1 MCFSQEFAII
11 VLTKSDLNIVY
22 SIVKTSP
29 MAIFSSEMSTPKPTP
44 LIGFRTSMLTKDK
57 TNIHCIAFCLLA
69 TGSATP
75 LLLII
80 IWLA

>member
-1 MCFSQEFAII
+1 MCFSQEFPII

-29 MAIFSSEMSTPKPTP
+29 MAIFSAGMSTPKPTP
-44 LIGFRTSMLTKDK
+44 SIGFPTSILTIDK
-57 TNIHCIAFCLLA
+57 TNIHCITFCLLD

-80 IWLA
+80 IWLT